1 MHTQTLE
8 QPCEPALC
16 RLHPDPLLGTASR
29 QDLEN
34 SVLDGV
40 CLVWTAAIVSKGA
53 YHLQSTYEHDG
64 EDKSGSLDKKA
75 AMCCA
80 NSRSW
85 SWSILRG
92 GGAFAGRS
100 RVLWRGWCANGRRA
114 TVDQQQSELVWR
126 RIEAATSTR
135 KVLCISPLCKTRLK
149 IATGRL
155 DLANWWLP
163 S

>member
-1 MHTQTLE
+1 M
-8 QPCEPALC
+8 
-16 RLHPDPLLGTASR
+16 
-29 QDLEN
+29 
-34 SVLDGV
+34 LDGV

-85 SWSILRG
+85 SWLILRG

-100 RVLWRGWCANGRRA
+100 KVLWRGWCANGRRA

-126 RIEAATSTR
+126 RIEASVQNQTENSDR
-135 KVLCISPLCKTRLK
+135 
-149 IATGRL
+149 
-155 DLANWWLP
+155 P
-163 S
+163 SRFGQLVAAQLENRTERSQ